1 METQLVYD
9 LGAEGKQLNL
19 RVKERIVTDSNL
31 QFKFTGLL
39 NTVTGRFGY
48 LASLRKFLGS
58 HPGTA
63 SSSWADQQLSK
74 RQPRLGAGVY
84 YVSDTEDVL
93 LALSARKY
101 VDLGRNTWLLCKL
114 HASFDTR
121 TRKVRGLA
129 VVLVH

>member
-1 METQLVYD
+1 MYD
-9 LGAEGKQLNL
+9 LGGEEGKQLNL
-19 RVKERIVTDSNL
+19 RLKERIVTDSNL

-58 HPGTA
+58 PPGSA
-63 SSSWADQQLSK
+63 SLSWADQQLSK
-74 RQPRLGAGVY
+74 RQPRLGAGIY

-93 LALSARKY
+93 VALSARKY
-101 VDLGRNTWLLCKL
+101 FDLGSNAWLLCKL

-121 TRKVRGLA
+121 TRKVRDLA
-129 VVLVH
+129 SLLARR